1 MAKIITEEG
10 NLFVKFK
17 DEPKFFLP
25 NSLVE
30 KLKKLNRESIS
41 FITECNNK
49 KEEFE
54 VDIKELKS
62 QKRGTRRAGAFSKRI
77 DDNQQIKDISSSLKV
92 VGKFSIKELGDMS
105 YDLKIDKSEECK
117 REEEKQRE
125 EEREVTPAPPPPPPE
140 ESRSTP
146 LKEEEKPKRE
156 ENSSS
161 NAKYW
166 IITLIGAIILII
178 ILLII
183 KFYPK
188 NDNLIAQKEP
198 PKKVQIEPTPK
209 EKPKPKP
216 EPKVEKREKEVEK
229 PIKIEEPQKEE
240 AKKVVEKPKEI
251 IHKNVTIYPAIS
263 FTYQYDRDLDTYVE
277 SNQQKVN
284 GFVGYAEIKIENGEY
299 SIDNGKWQKN
309 PSKIK
314 SGQKIKVRHKTSLKP
329 NSITETILTIGGNEI
344 IFQST
349 TKR

>member
-10 NLFVKFK
+10 NIFVKFK

-25 NSLVE
+25 NSVVE

-49 KEEFE
+49 KGEFE

-62 QKRGTRRAGAFSKRI
+62 QKRTTRRVGAFSKRI

-92 VGKFSIKELGDMS
+92 VGKFSIKELGDMN

-117 REEEKQRE
+117 REEE
-125 EEREVTPAPPPPPPE
+125 REVTPPPPPPPPE
-140 ESRSTP
+140 ENRPTP
-146 LKEEEKPKRE
+146 LKEEEKAKRE

-188 NDNLIAQKEP
+188 NDNAIAQKEP

-209 EKPKPKP
+209 EKPKAKP

-229 PIKIEEPQKEE
+229 PIKIEEP
-240 AKKVVEKPKEI
+240 KKVEKPKEI

-284 GFVGYAEIKIENGEY
+284 GFVGYAEVKIENGEY
-299 SIDNGKWQKN
+299 SIDNGEWQKN

-314 SGQKIKVRHKTSLKP
+314 SGQKIKVRHRTSLKP